1 MTCPNPYQLSGPFNQ
16 TLFLG
21 CSVTNIDMN
30 MGWGQEVS
38 SCRVS
43 LIKDLYR
50 HHNHPAIAA
59 YKTAIANRTNS
70 SVLNTEN
77 PNVNEN
83 ADLPFHQTIF
93 QKEKEKWDQLSSDN
107 SRLPQFLQDIGKHC
121 WKTYRSNIR
130 YRFDDPANP
139 ALKHWFSNDPGFL
152 GDYSNNEASVDLDI
166 IGCPVFFRFM
176 DVWFGGMIKKW
187 AFSNGKYEVD
197 INSYS
202 SLLNGCQLI
211 LGKYY
216 GSISTVIN
224 NTTNALPLTRQN
236 LAVPYGDLK
245 YPCGPNPCPNVTWPK
260 YNSRYNGS
268 VYQGNIPNLFNVFGH
283 LENNNLGSSG
293 FVEGRGV
300 LARSVYYALVDMLEP
315 LPAVIAPDRTQIGR
329 GKAHRIDAESSFNPY
344 GAIVARTPFDRTG
357 QRLLDPH
364 EVNFTMDNG
373 ELRLTEMGLIHA
385 PIAVDGL
392 PRSLLALDLSEVPAP
407 PPGIYI
413 SEENMPIMN
422 FIEYCCTNAGL
433 DFIIDFIPLE
443 IGTNGGYSGVIKI
456 RTVTRNVQ
464 PKPNTIR
471 SFILDSTFQ
480 QNVVSYNFG
489 EEYQD
494 VKTRSVL
501 VGGPQE
507 RIHQFNTYTGGSMGW
522 YRIYEPALDSFVPI
536 TSFANNSTQQN
547 SLYNT
552 YRMPD
557 HANQRPIASG
567 SPPWGGR
574 YGAAFAQENNT
585 FNTIQTTIYGTS
597 INRGSYLNTIKP
609 ALNIEPIAPQNSYPL
624 YLDIISPYF
633 GKSNNNEYRRV
644 YLDRKTGNLQ
654 IVFDFRD
661 IQAFFPT
668 QYDITD
674 GNWSAAGQVVRN
686 LFPGIVVAPG
696 GLAGDTTGGSVTSGK
711 FVIEEDEIRAA
722 MANDTA
728 WYLHLNTMIR
738 TGKPTATS
746 KIIFNYISR
755 TVSDLFARSY
765 FAYSLDLR
773 HKGDYSSYVATV
785 MNFYS
790 AYLQTFLLPGGRI
803 LSHGL
808 SAFAAAFALTHPE
821 LNERQYQQSMESIN
835 TLFENIRMFI
845 KSVGDTHYGKHFA
858 VRLPALVKYTNN
870 SNGDTLYNYTVVAD
884 GWEEPGNMID
894 DVMEVDSLAAQ
905 SLASENGK
913 IPPLLGFDNSAEYE
927 VPPTKNGT
935 YKYFE
940 NNNLMHS
947 SSLSPWALQNRTI
960 LGTSLRNPLQIV
972 GITPALA
979 NRYYFPLIHNLPQDS
994 YIMIPYTAL
1003 ITDQGPPGGRI
1014 SFSPILPS
1022 LTAHG
1027 LPRNA
1032 TSTTSGGGTHLYKIY
1047 AKAQVLPVE
1056 EASSNPQIT
1065 FAVGTPRAILA
1076 LPSPVLIRSGRYD
1089 NGVSTAIAAMV
1100 LGDEEP
1106 AEADVIVGPD
1116 LNQFFTTNGD
1126 ITNQGMLYGE
1136 YIGVADQRDRNNYP
1150 RAAKPVFAAIPLR
1163 NNLMTYG
1170 PWVSHPGTIASDIFP
1185 GQAVTN
1191 LGLVALINN
1200 LVGGVEIRIDPSL
1213 VPWEY
1218 GGMIPLDQAALAMV
1232 GTNNGYQQVLETG
1245 DITLA
1250 GIMFRNWTLGSY
1262 LNDYLG
1268 PIISS
1273 IKISIG
1279 DSGVTTQYS
1288 LRTFSRKIGFYN
1300 KEQADNIKNINSA
1313 IRIQNRRLAE
1323 SIKEM
1328 QTRLLQFA
1336 SKPMGTR
1343 PY

>member
-1 MTCPNPYQLSGPFNQ
+1 MTCNNPYQLAGPFNQ

-30 MGWGQEVS
+30 MGWGSEVS

-59 YKTAIANRTNS
+59 YKTAIANRNS

-83 ADLPFHQTIF
+83 ADLPFHQTVF
-93 QKEKEKWDQLSSDN
+93 QKEKEKWDKISSDN
-107 SRLPQFLQDIGKHC
+107 LRLPAFVKDLSKHC
-121 WKTYRSNIR
+121 WRTYRSNIR
-130 YRFDDPANP
+130 YKFDDPANP
-139 ALKHWFSNDPGFL
+139 ALVHWVSNDPGFL

-187 AFSNGKYEVD
+187 SFSNGKYEVD

-216 GSISTVIN
+216 GSISTIID
-224 NTTNALPLTRQN
+224 NTTNALPLTNQN

-300 LARSVYYALVDMLEP
+300 LARSVYYALVDMLE
-315 LPAVIAPDRTQIGR
+315 VKINRVNF
-329 GKAHRIDAESSFNPY
+329 AETSFNPY
-344 GAIVARTPFDRTG
+344 GAIVGRTPFDRTG
-357 QRLLDPH
+357 QSLLDPH
-364 EVNFTMDNG
+364 GTTFSMDG
-373 ELRLTEMGLIHA
+373 ASLRLTEMGLIHA
-385 PIAVDGL
+385 PTAVDGL
-392 PRSLLALDLSEVPAP
+392 PRSLFALDLSEVPAP

-413 SEENMPIMN
+413 SEETMPIMN
-422 FIEYCCTNAGL
+422 FIEYCCSNAGL
-433 DFIIDFIPLE
+433 DFIVDFIPMDLSV
-443 IGTNGGYSGVIKI
+443 NSNYSGVIKI

-501 VGGPQE
+501 VGGAQE

-557 HANQRPIASG
+557 HANQRPIGNEAQ
-567 SPPWGGR
+567 PWGAS

-585 FNTIQTTIYGTS
+585 FNTIQTTVYGTN
-597 INRGSYLNTIKP
+597 INKGSYLNTIKP

-654 IVFDFRD
+654 IVVDFRD

-674 GNWSAAGQVVRN
+674 GNWSAAGQVARN

-696 GLAGDTTGGSVTSGK
+696 GLAGDTTGGSITSGK

-722 MANDTA
+722 MAEVGPGA
-728 WYLHLNTMIR
+728 WYLHLQGMIQM
-738 TGKPTATS
+738 GKPTATS
-746 KIIFNYISR
+746 KIIYNYISR
-755 TVSDLFARSY
+755 TISDLFARSY

-773 HKGDYSSYVATV
+773 HKGDYSSYVQTV
-785 MNFYS
+785 MTFYS
-790 AYLQTFLLPGGRI
+790 AFLVTFLLPGNRI
-803 LSHGL
+803 LNYGL
-808 SAFAAAFALTHPE
+808 DHTGSSFALMHPE
-821 LNERQYQQSMESIN
+821 LNERQYQQSMASIN
-835 TLFENIRMFI
+835 SLFENIRMFV
-845 KSVGDTHYGKHFA
+845 KSIGDTHYGKHFA
-858 VRLPALVKYTNN
+858 IRLPQLVKYTNN
-870 SNGDTLYNYTVVAD
+870 SNGDTLYNYSIIGD

-913 IPPLLGFDNSAEYE
+913 IPPLLGFDNSAEYD
-927 VPPTKNGT
+927 VPPTRNGT
-935 YKYFE
+935 YRYFE

-979 NRYYFPLIHNLPQDS
+979 NRYYFPLIHNLPQDA

-1014 SFSPILPS
+1014 SFSPILTS

-1032 TSTTSGGGTHLYKIY
+1032 TSHLYKIY

-1065 FAVGTPRAILA
+1065 FSKGTPRVILA
-1076 LPSPVLIRSGRYD
+1076 LPSPVLIKNGRYD

-1106 AEADVIVGPD
+1106 AEADVIIGPD
-1116 LNQFFTTNGD
+1116 LNQFFTTDSAIIAQGEPVGGD
-1126 ITNQGMLYGE
+1126 GYM
-1136 YIGVADQRDRNNYP
+1136 GVVEGSTANMYP

-1170 PWVSHPGTIASDIFP
+1170 PWVSHPGTIAGDIFP

-1200 LVGGVEIRIDPSL
+1200 LVGGVEIKIDPSL

-1250 GIMFRNWTLGSY
+1250 GIMLRNWTLGSY

-1268 PIISS
+1268 PIVSS

-1300 KEQADNIKNINSA
+1300 KEQADNIKNINNA

-1328 QTRLLQFA
+1328 QTRLIQFA

>member
-1 MTCPNPYQLSGPFNQ
+1 MTCNNPYQLAGPFNQ

-30 MGWGQEVS
+30 MGWGSEVS

-59 YKTAIANRTNS
+59 YKIHINNKAS
-70 SVLNTEN
+70 SNVLNTEN
-77 PNVNEN
+77 PNVNESV
-83 ADLPFHQTIF
+83 DLPFHQTVF
-93 QKEKEKWDQLSSDN
+93 QKEKEKWDKISSDN
-107 SRLPQFLQDIGKHC
+107 LRLPQFLKDIGKHC
-121 WKTYRSNIR
+121 WRTHKSNIR

-176 DVWFGGMIKKW
+176 DIWFGGMIKKW
-187 AFSNGKYEVD
+187 SFSNGKYEVD

-216 GSISTVIN
+216 GSISTIID
-224 NTTNALPLTRQN
+224 NTSNALPLTRQN

-300 LARSVYYALVDMLEP
+300 LARNIYYALVEMLEP
-315 LPAVIAPDRTQIGR
+315 LPAVISPDGNQIGR
-329 GKAHRIDAESSFNPY
+329 GKASRIDAESSFNPY
-344 GAIVARTPFDRTG
+344 GAIVARTPFDRTS
-357 QRLLDPH
+357 QSLLDPH
-364 EVNFTMDNG
+364 NINFDMDG
-373 ELRLTEMGLIHA
+373 SSLLFTEMGLIHA

-413 SEENMPIMN
+413 SEETMPIMN

-443 IGTNGGYSGVIKI
+443 KGKNGGYSGVIKI

-471 SFILDSTFQ
+471 SFILGSTFQ

-501 VGGPQE
+501 VGGAQE

-557 HANQRPIASG
+557 HANQRPIGNRAQ
-567 SPPWGGR
+567 PWGRG

-585 FNTIQTTIYGTS
+585 FNTIQTTVYGTN
-597 INRGSYLNTIKP
+597 INKGSYLNTIKP

-654 IVFDFRD
+654 IVVDFRD

-674 GNWSAAGQVVRN
+674 GNWSAAGQVARN

-696 GLAGDTTGGSVTSGK
+696 GLAGDTTGGSITSGK

-722 MANDTA
+722 MASDEA
-728 WYLHLNTMIR
+728 WYLHLQVMIES
-738 TGKPTATS
+738 GKPTATS
-746 KIIFNYISR
+746 KIVFNYLSR
-755 TVSDLFARSY
+755 TVSDLFAKSY
-765 FAYSLDLR
+765 FGENLTLKS
-773 HKGDYSSYVATV
+773 KGFYASYVQTV

-790 AYLQTFLLPGGRI
+790 AFLVTFLIPENRI
-803 LSHGL
+803 LNYGL
-808 SAFAAAFALTHPE
+808 DHTGSSFALMHPE
-821 LNERQYQQSMESIN
+821 LNERQYQQSMESTSN
-835 TLFENIRMFI
+835 LLENIRMFI
-845 KSVGDTHYGKHFA
+845 KSIGDTHYGKNFA
-858 VRLPALVKYTNN
+858 VRLPQLLKYTNN
-870 SNGDTLYNYTVVAD
+870 SNGDTLYNYSIVGD

-913 IPPLLGFDNSAEYE
+913 IPPLLGFDNSAEYD
-927 VPPTKNGT
+927 VPPTRNGT
-935 YKYFE
+935 YRYFE

-979 NRYYFPLIHNLPQDS
+979 NRYYFPLIHNLPQDA

-1027 LPRNA
+1027 VPRNA
-1032 TSTTSGGGTHLYKIY
+1032 TSHLYKIY
-1047 AKAQVLPVE
+1047 AKAQILPVE
-1056 EASSNPQIT
+1056 EGSSNPQIT
-1065 FAVGTPRAILA
+1065 FSKGTPRAILA
-1076 LPSPVLIRSGRYD
+1076 LPSPVFIKSGMYD

-1106 AEADVIVGPD
+1106 AEADVIIGPD
-1116 LNQFFTTNGD
+1116 LNQFFAADNAFLRISSPD
-1126 ITNQGMLYGE
+1126 GE
-1136 YIGVADQRDRNNYP
+1136 YAGLVNKDGDQNMHP

-1170 PWVSHPGTIASDIFP
+1170 PWVSHPGTIAGDIFP

-1200 LVGGVEIRIDPSL
+1200 LVGGVEIKIDPTL

-1250 GIMFRNWTLGSY
+1250 GIMLRNWTLGSY

-1268 PIISS
+1268 PIVNS

-1279 DSGVTTQYS
+1279 DSGITTQYS

-1300 KEQADNIKNINSA
+1300 KEQADNIKNINNA
-1313 IRIQNRRLAE
+1313 IRIQNRRFAE

-1328 QTRLLQFA
+1328 QTRLIQFA